1 MRRRFAG
8 NFARLKIEQGFLRV
22 LASHCRAPVRL
33 IGIGWFSLER
43 DDDQSSRVLV
53 G

>member
-8 NFARLKIEQGFLRV
+8 NFARLKIEPAFLRGPSQP
-22 LASHCRAPVRL
+22 LPRAS
-33 IGIGWFSLER
+33 GIGWFSLER